1 MRGTFCHKL
10 ASQVLALLPAGGA
23 RSCGGWGLL
32 FALMFTGQGGLA
44 QASEAA
50 PAVPSGLTPQLFEQF
65 LEVKPDGLFTYARFR
80 FLVPELAQ
88 GKVPAFDVLAEDFAV
103 LCRDYALP
111 LVANSDDP
119 VDRIVISYSDR
130 AVEFGA
136 SDPDARQFFEQ
147 FSLKD
152 GTCIWE
158 NF

>member
-1 MRGTFCHKL
+1 M
-10 ASQVLALLPAGGA
+10 LPAGGA
-23 RSCGGWGLL
+23 RLRGGWELL
-32 FALMFTGQGGLA
+32 LALLVVGQGGLA
-44 QASEAA
+44 QASEPV
-50 PAVPSGLTPQLFEQF
+50 PAVPSGLSPQLFEQF
-65 LEVKPDGLFTYARFR
+65 LEVKPDGMFTYARFR

-88 GKVPAFDVLAEDFAV
+88 GKVPGFEVLAEDFAV

-111 LVANSDDP
+111 LVANSDDK

-147 FSLKD
+147 FSLKN